1 MQLFNFFMFAY
12 SFILR
17 VLICSR
23 SMYFFRRVNFDPEL
37 LRLFREVEAWERVG
51 FSIPFIAMENSKD
64 KDFISGD
71 PKKGPGISTI
81 RFHVRYA
88 PARSI
93 SPTVARQYHSGTN
106 TAVVADYNRIIGAL
120 ALWERKLFTDKLKA
134 LDRCFGPAVSKMT
147 WSTKGI
153 Q

>member
-106 TAVVADYNRIIGAL
+106 TYHAGTNTCHSGTITLGMVVLTRYISGTAR
-120 ALWERKLFTDKLKA
+120 
-134 LDRCFGPAVSKMT
+134 S
-147 WSTKGI
+147 
-153 Q
+153 